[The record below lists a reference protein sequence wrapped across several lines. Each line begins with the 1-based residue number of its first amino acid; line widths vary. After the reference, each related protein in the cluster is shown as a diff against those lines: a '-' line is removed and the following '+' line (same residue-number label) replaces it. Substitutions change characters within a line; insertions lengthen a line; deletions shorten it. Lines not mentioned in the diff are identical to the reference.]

1 MTTSQQHDNSYRSL
15 IVTAGGWITGVS
27 LILIGISSLFYPGM
41 AEGYGVFP
49 VDEKGAAY
57 LLATG
62 MRDLSLG
69 GITLLMLTRFRSGMA
84 MYFCLLMIIPIAD
97 VLINLKYG
105 SSTLSLIVHVVGVI
119 GLVVMTVFAFR
130 ENLPAHNQA

>member
-1 MTTSQQHDNSYRSL
+1 LTTSPQHDDSYQSL

-84 MYFCLLMIIPIAD
+84 MYLLMLAIIPIAD

-130 ENLPAHNQA
+130 ENSSSNKQA